1 MPSMSGKLDFQTQF
15 KLLNPAQKKAVET
28 IDGPVMVIAGPGTG
42 KTQVLTT
49 RIAQI
54 LQITDTEPNSILAL
68 TFTES
73 AAKNMRERLVKLI
86 GRTGYYVQ
94 ISTFHAFCQEIINSH
109 PEYFPIERDSEPLS
123 DLERFSLFE
132 TIFDQ
137 LPLEN
142 IRPINTPYFYVRDAI
157 SNISDLKREGIN
169 LKEYKQLI
177 EDWSVELDQQKSEL
191 SKTAWEKEHKQLLK
205 NQELYQVYQAYEKSL
220 RASKRYDFDDMISL
234 VVDAFEN
241 HELLLRE
248 YQENLQ
254 YCLVD
259 EYQDT
264 NTAQNTVVDLLV
276 SFWQQETGQPNIFV
290 VGDPNQAI
298 YRFQGASIENMLGF
312 AKRYPNAQIINL
324 EVGYRS
330 PQKIYDLASSLI
342 SENRLSLE
350 NTNAEISLGNN
361 LKSPHGAGT
370 PVQLASSPSQV
381 LEAVQIAEQIKSL
394 LKKGVPAHE
403 IAVLYRY
410 NADRSTLAEV
420 FDNWQIPYEIEG
432 GGNALQEL
440 IIEQLL
446 ALFTVIYQLRD
457 ASESELLYEILHYP
471 WLKQKFALDSL
482 VVMKA
487 ARSAGKARTS
497 LLELVDQGIKAIN
510 QYNENHEITT
520 EQLIPLQTCFAK
532 LRNWSDLD
540 AQKTFTKW
548 FEIILEESGYLSW
561 LLKQDS
567 KIFLI
572 TVLNSIF
579 SEIKKL
585 VAHQQHFKLADFLK
599 AIELIKSHNL
609 QITIEDLNVRHQ
621 AVHLSTVHKAKG
633 REWEHVFLAQ
643 VIDKKWGNNR
653 TRDLIKLPVAILQ
666 NTDLTTKERNEDER
680 RLFYVGITRAKK
692 QAHISYPETLV
703 GENHS
708 RVSVPSMFLTEIQ
721 EFDPD
726 SKLMKPVQFDEIKT
740 KADQYL
746 TQLLKPTEVLITEA
760 TQKTYLRWLLSH
772 FRWSTT
778 ALNTYLKDPEE
789 FLHYNLLKVPRAKA
803 LPFAFGTAVHAAL
816 EKYYSALQQTEK
828 PLPLLDLQK
837 NFEQALAKEILT
849 KQEFQDLL
857 KHGQKILDQ
866 YYFHYQNETVE
877 PLLIERFFGSGKNK
891 VVLDDISLTG
901 RVDRIDWLNQQKK
914 LVKVV
919 DYKTG
924 KVKSKNEIEGRVG
937 KLSEREQDLPESIRG
952 SYKRQLLFYKLLTQL
967 DRTFPYEVVEG
978 EFDFVQPN
986 ASGKLVRRNFQL
998 INEDVQDLKN
1008 LIKTIVAELK
1018 AEWQ

>member
-1 MPSMSGKLDFQTQF
+1 MSGQFNFQTQ
-15 KLLNPAQKKAVET
+15 LNRLNPAQKKAVET

-123 DLERFSLFE
+123 DLERFKLFE

-157 SNISDLKREGIN
+157 GSISDLKREGIN
-169 LKEYKQLI
+169 IKEYEQLI
-177 EDWSVELDQQKSEL
+177 DDWSASLEQQREEL

-205 NQELYQVYQAYEKSL
+205 NQELLQVFEAYEKSL

-234 VVDAFEN
+234 VVEAFEQ

-248 YQENLQ
+248 YQENLH

-276 SFWQQETGQPNIFV
+276 SFWQKETGQPNIFV

-298 YRFQGASIENMLGF
+298 YRFQGASVENMLGF
-312 AKRYPNAQIINL
+312 VKRYPTAQVITL
-324 EVGYRS
+324 ETGYRS
-330 PQKIYDLASSLI
+330 PQKIYDLASQLI
-342 SENRLSLE
+342 SENRLSLKS
-350 NTNAEISLGNN
+350 AGPKIKMDVN

-370 PVQLASSPSQV
+370 PIELSSSSSQV

-394 LKKGVPAHE
+394 LEKGVPAHE
-403 IAVLYRY
+403 IAVLYRH
-410 NADRSTLAEV
+410 NADRSTLAET
-420 FDNWQIPYEIEG
+420 FDSWEIPYEIEG

-440 IIEQLL
+440 IIQQLL
-446 ALFTVIYQLRD
+446 SLFTIIYQLRD
-457 ASESELLYEILHYP
+457 ASESELLYEVLHYP
-471 WLKQKFALDSL
+471 WFKEKFSLDPL
-482 VVMKA
+482 ITMKV
-487 ARSAGKARTS
+487 ARAAGKARTS
-497 LLELVDQGIKAIN
+497 LFELVGQGVKAIN
-510 QYNENHEITT
+510 EYNPNHEITAK
-520 EQLIPLQTCFAK
+520 QLTPLQDCFSK
-532 LRNWSDLD
+532 LRVWSELD
-540 AQKTFTKW
+540 AQETFTKW
-548 FEIILEESGYLSW
+548 FEIVLDESGYLPW
-561 LLKQDS
+561 LLNQDS

-572 TVLNSIF
+572 TVLNSVF

-585 VAHQQHFKLADFLK
+585 VAHSRHFKLADFLK
-599 AIELIKSHNL
+599 AIELIESHNL
-609 QITIEDLNVRHQ
+609 QITIEDLNVRRQ

-633 REWEHVFLAQ
+633 REWEHVFLTR

-653 TRDLIKLPVAILQ
+653 TRDLIKLPAAILQ
-666 NTDLTTKERNEDER
+666 NTDLSTKERNEDER
-680 RLFYVGITRAKK
+680 RLFYVGVTRAKK
-692 QAHISYPETLV
+692 QVHISYPETLV
-703 GENHS
+703 GENQS
-708 RVSVPSMFLTEIQ
+708 RDSVPSMFLTEIQ
-721 EFDPD
+721 EFDPEN
-726 SKLMKPVQFDEIKT
+726 KLMKSVEFAEIKNQ
-740 KADQYL
+740 ADQYL
-746 TQLLKPTEVLITEA
+746 AKLLKPTEVLITED
-760 TQKTYLRWLLSH
+760 TQKIYLRWVLSH

-789 FLHYNLLKVPRAKA
+789 FLHYNLLRVPRAKA
-803 LPFAFGTAVHAAL
+803 LPFAFGTAIHAAL
-816 EKYYSALQQTEK
+816 EKYYSALQQTGK
-828 PLPLLDLQK
+828 HLPLVDLQK
-837 NFEQALAKEILT
+837 GFEQTLAKEILT
-849 KQEFQDLL
+849 DQEFQDRL
-857 KHGQKILDQ
+857 KHGKKILEQ
-866 YYFHYQNETVE
+866 YYAHYQNETVE
-877 PLLIERFFGSGKNK
+877 PLLVERFFGGGRNK
-891 VVLDDISLTG
+891 VVLDDILLTG
-901 RVDRIDWLNQQKK
+901 RIDRIDWLDQAKK

-924 KVKSKNEIEGRVG
+924 KVKSKNEIEGKVG
-937 KLSEREQDLPESIRG
+937 KLSEREQALPENIRG
-952 SYKRQLLFYKLLTQL
+952 SYKRQLLFYKLLTKL

-986 ASGKLVRRNFQL
+986 ASGKLVRRNFKLEDQ
-998 INEDVQDLKN
+998 DVQDLAN
-1008 LIKTIVAELK
+1008 LIKTVVAELK
-1018 AEWQ
+1018 TQWQ